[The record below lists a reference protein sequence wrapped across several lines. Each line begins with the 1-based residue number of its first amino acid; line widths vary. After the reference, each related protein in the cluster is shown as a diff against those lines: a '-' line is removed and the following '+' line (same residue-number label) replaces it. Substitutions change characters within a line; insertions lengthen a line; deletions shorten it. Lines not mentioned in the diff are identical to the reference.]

1 MRNKRHKMKC
11 KLKIHKEKI
20 HTELT
25 SSCQVKRRENKSDN
39 IPEDHYM
46 SSAPNNASPNS
57 TNRKQTDFP
66 AIKFSTFEQQ

>member
-25 SSCQVKRRENKSDN
+25 SSCQVKMRENKSDN

-46 SSAPNNASPNS
+46 SSVAALLLCY
-57 TNRKQTDFP
+57 
-66 AIKFSTFEQQ
+66 TFKMFILISY